1 VQDSVEVP
9 EPPVML
15 VGVRLQVR
23 PVPGEV
29 ELVRS
34 TVPVNPFRG
43 ATVIVEVPEPPSAK
57 DTLLGLAEIVKS
69 GGGAVTVNIT
79 SAECDSV
86 PLVPVTVTV

>member
-15 VGVRLQVR
+15 VGVKLQVR
-23 PVPGEV
+23 PVLGEI

-34 TVPVNPFRG
+34 TVPVSPFRG
-43 ATVIVEVPEPPSAK
+43 ATVIVEVPELPSAK
-57 DTLLGLAEIVKS
+57 VTLVGLAEIVKS
-69 GGGAVTVNIT
+69 GGGAVTVKMT
-79 SAECDSV
+79 STECDSV